1 MQRTNHCLYMILSD
15 EGLPDPQERLSI
27 MERAAAVQQSARL
40 LMRRLDQ
47 AERQG
52 LPVLPGHG
60 GGSPKSGFVLP
71 QGKTGARA
79 TEWPRTDWTGAV
91 KA

>member
-1 MQRTNHCLYMILSD
+1 MRRDLLSE

-27 MERAAAVQQSARL
+27 LEHAEAVQQAARL

-52 LPVLPGHG
+52 LPISPSYD
-60 GGSPKSGFVLP
+60 GSSSPSSAFLLRK
-71 QGKTGARA
+71 GKAVTGI
-79 TEWPRTDWTGAV
+79 TEWPQAEWTGAV
-91 KA
+91 RA